1 MTPQLFLPQNQG
13 QQNEIEKVIF
23 WPDRMTEEVRTGER
37 IKHSLNS
44 FRLFPERACINFQAV
59 SQIRY
64 MYERL
69 FFLCRLLNILQNKL
83 CCTPQ
88 GGRKKVGLA
97 RLWRRDN
104 SNKNLD
110 EHIAV
115 ESTGQGNN
123 SWRLSAM

>member
-1 MTPQLFLPQNQG
+1 
-13 QQNEIEKVIF
+13 
-23 WPDRMTEEVRTGER
+23 MTEEVRTGER

-64 MYERL
+64 MYECL
-69 FFLCRLLNILQNKL
+69 FFVCRLLNILQTNYVALLKE
-83 CCTPQ
+83 
-88 GGRKKVGLA
+88 RKKKKKKVGLA
-97 RLWRRDN
+97 RLWQRDN

-123 SWRLSAM
+123 SWSLSGATLPCKQHKRT